1 MQQSGLDLTPFF
13 APRSIAIVG
22 VSRGASHFGGMSFLN
37 HLLDGGFPGPIYPI
51 NPNATA
57 IRGLRIYPSLTSLP
71 EAPDLVILCVPAA
84 HVPSVLEECARNGL
98 KFIHILSAGFGE
110 TGSEQGKALEERVA
124 AIARE
129 MGLLIMGPNCMGPYC
144 PSSGLTAWGAIPGR
158 AGRLGI
164 ISQSGGITQR
174 LTEYTCSLG
183 VGVNK
188 AASIGNATVLDST
201 DYLEYMARDD
211 GIHLIA
217 LYLESVRDGERLLHL
232 VKGVNR
238 HKPIVLSKGGNTQT
252 GASTV
257 ASHTGS
263 LAGEQR
269 VWEAFV
275 RQTGVIQVLSMNE
288 WADAI
293 LAFSHLPE
301 PCGNGIFL
309 VGGGGGNSV
318 LHADTTIRE
327 GLAVPFLSDVSM
339 EKLFRIVP
347 EAGSIVGNPL
357 DLWATF
363 QDHACLAEVLE
374 IAHSDPHIDMLIVDR
389 LVPRKAFHV
398 PDVPGSNAALID
410 SISGNPPR
418 KPMVFIVDSEGGDPD
433 LAGKG
438 SKLRA
443 QLCEAGIPAYPSFE
457 RAARALV
464 HLHRY
469 HSRFGIFSAGETPS
483 SQTSV

>member
-1 MQQSGLDLTPFF
+1 MQQSRPDLTPFF
-13 APRSIAIVG
+13 HPKSIAIVG
-22 VSRGASHFGGMSFLN
+22 VSRGVSHFGGMSFLDR
-37 HLLDGGFPGPIYPI
+37 LLDSGFPGPLYPI
-51 NPNATA
+51 NPSATA
-57 IRGLRIYPSLTSLP
+57 IRGLRSYPSLTSLP
-71 EAPDLVILCVPAA
+71 EAPELVIICVPAA
-84 HVPSVLEECARNGL
+84 QVPSVLEECGLNGV
-98 KFIHILSAGFGE
+98 KYIHILSAGFSE
-110 TGSEQGKALEERVA
+110 TGFEQGKALEERVA
-124 AIARE
+124 AIAKK

-158 AGRLGI
+158 AGHLGI

-201 DYLEYMARDD
+201 DYLEYMARDE
-211 GIHLIA
+211 GIRLIA
-217 LYLESVRDGERLLHL
+217 MYLESVRDGERLLHL
-232 VKGVNR
+232 VKDVNR
-238 HKPIVLSKGGNTQT
+238 HKPIVLLKGGNTQT

-269 VWEAFV
+269 AWEAFI
-275 RQTGVIQVLSMNE
+275 RQTGVIQALSMNE

-293 LAFSHLPE
+293 LAFFHLPE

-327 GLAVPFLSDVSM
+327 GLAVPSLSDASM
-339 EKLFRIVP
+339 EKLCRIVP
-347 EAGSIVGNPL
+347 AAGSIAGNPL

-374 IAHSDPHIDMLIVDR
+374 IACTDPHIDMVIVDR
-389 LVPRKAFHV
+389 LIPRKAYHM
-398 PDVPGSNAALID
+398 PDIPDSTAALID
-410 SISGNPPR
+410 SISENQLR
-418 KPMVFIVDSEGGDPD
+418 KPTIFIVDSEGGDPD
-433 LAGKG
+433 LANKG
-438 SKLRA
+438 SRLRA

-464 HLHRY
+464 HLHHY
-469 HSRFGIFSAGETPS
+469 HTRFGISSAGETPEG
-483 SQTSV
+483 QTSV